1 LGNRWSAF
9 HLFESLRSIHPV
21 REDPQS
27 PHSGEPRGCGRA
39 RRGRRR
45 SSLRT
50 SHDGRN
56 ITASLDHDGHDI
68 AASVGDPDRF
78 RPVFDRHFPAVRA
91 YLTGRTGPDSGEDL
105 AIETFAVA
113 FRARARFD
121 ADQPTA
127 RPWLFGIAT
136 NVLRHHRRSEFR
148 RLRAHIRL
156 RANPLAS
163 ADPAFEEVEDQL
175 DARSAVPLLARGLAR
190 LPGDQREALL
200 LHVWA
205 GLDYEGVADALKIPI
220 GTVRS
225 RISRARHRLRE
236 LLRASGHGQGVD
248 DGEGI
253 TDE

>member
-1 LGNRWSAF
+1 MLGK
-9 HLFESLRSIHPV
+9 LGGT
-21 REDPQS
+21 QS
-27 PHSGEPRGCGRA
+27 RDRA
-39 RRGRRR
+39 RAGRGR
-45 SSLRT
+45 SSLT
-50 SHDGRN
+50 TTHDGHD
-56 ITASLDHDGHDI
+56 IAASLDHDGRDI

-78 RPVFDRHFPAVRA
+78 RPVFDRHFPAIRT

-113 FRARARFD
+113 FRMRDRFD
-121 ADQPTA
+121 ADQATA

-148 RLRAHIRL
+148 RLRAHTRA
-156 RANPLAS
+156 RANPFAS
-163 ADPAFEEVEDQL
+163 ADHAFEEVEDQL
-175 DARSAVPLLARGLAR
+175 DARSAVPVLARGLAR
-190 LPGDQREALL
+190 LPDDQREALL

-205 GLDYEGVADALKIPI
+205 GLDYEGVAAAFGIPI

-236 LLRASGHGQGVD
+236 LLRASGHGQGWND
-248 DGEGI
+248 EEGT

>member
-1 LGNRWSAF
+1 MVGALG
-9 HLFESLRSIHPV
+9 
-21 REDPQS
+21 
-27 PHSGEPRGCGRA
+27 GTKGCGRA
-39 RRGRRR
+39 RPGRRR

-50 SHDGRN
+50 AHDGHT
-56 ITASLDHDGHDI
+56 IAASLDHDGHEI

-78 RPVFDRHFPAVRA
+78 RLLFERHFPAVRA
-91 YLTGRTGPDSGEDL
+91 YLIGRAGPDSGEDL

-113 FRARARFD
+113 FRTRDRFD
-121 ADQPTA
+121 ADQATA

-148 RLRAHIRL
+148 RRRAHTRAI
-156 RANPLAS
+156 ANPPAS
-163 ADPAFEEVEDQL
+163 TDSAFEEVEDQL
-175 DARSAVPLLARGLAR
+175 DAHSAVPVLARGLAR
-190 LPGDQREALL
+190 LPPDQREALL

-205 GLDYEGVADALKIPI
+205 GLDYESVAAALGIPI

-236 LLRASGHGQGVD
+236 LLRASGHGQ
-248 DGEGI
+248 DGNDEEGT